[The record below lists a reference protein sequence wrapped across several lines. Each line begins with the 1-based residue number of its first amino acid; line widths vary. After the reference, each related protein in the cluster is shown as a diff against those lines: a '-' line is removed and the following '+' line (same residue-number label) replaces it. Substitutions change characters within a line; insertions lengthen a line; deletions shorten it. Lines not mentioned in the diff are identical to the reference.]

1 MTDFLFYLNFFSV
14 FYFLLLFATIKFGMP
29 KSKQLTYLSLL
40 IFVPVF
46 NLLNN
51 CVVLCGSLVSFP
63 WILVLS
69 CSTSGLFCIFLKAHI
84 NQILN
89 KKSSFRSVTDIAC
102 YVSILYPS
110 VIVIYFSFQPEQ
122 DVVYFLEGMMNNKP
136 PIQFQISNVIFYS
149 SQLISFIDI
158 GVLVFKKANKNNLI
172 VFNLERESIR
182 YSRRLLLYI
191 VTVYSLCMIPYF
203 LDVEYLAEYLFLP
216 LGMNLLYMYILF
228 NHRKFM
234 VNFWSAP
241 DEIDVEDD
249 IKNSTSKN
257 VDSDIIKALNTFFI
271 EKKPY
276 LEMDFN
282 QRKLEEQTK
291 IPVHK
296 ISYAINNEYN
306 MNFSD
311 FVSAF
316 RIDHSKKLLENY
328 NAKKDTIENIAYDSG
343 FNSKASFYRAF
354 KRHTSSTPKQFIADN

>member
-14 FYFLLLFATIKFGMP
+14 FYFLLLFMTIKFGMA

-40 IFVPVF
+40 ILIPVF

-51 CVVLCGSLVSFP
+51 CVVISGSLVSYP

-84 NQILN
+84 NHILN

-110 VIVIYFSFQPEQ
+110 VIVIYFSFQPDHE
-122 DVVYFLEGMMNNKP
+122 VVQFLEDMMSNKP
-136 PIQFQISNVIFYS
+136 PIQFQISNAIFYV

-158 GVLVFKKANKNNLI
+158 GIIIFKKGDKKNLI
-172 VFNLERESIR
+172 LFNLERESIR
-182 YSRRLLLYI
+182 YSRRLFLFI
-191 VTVYSLCMIPYF
+191 IAVYSLCMIPYLF
-203 LDVEYLAEYLFLP
+203 SLEYLAEYLFLP

-234 VNFWSAP
+234 VNFWSVP
-241 DEIDVEDD
+241 DDLEEEHD
-249 IKNSTSKN
+249 IKNSTARS
-257 VDSDIIKALNTFFI
+257 VDSDIIKALNTFF
-271 EKKPY
+271 EERKPY

-282 QRKLEEQTK
+282 QRKLEEQTN

-296 ISYAINNEYN
+296 ISYAINSEYN

-316 RIDHSKKLLENY
+316 RIDHSKTLLENY